1 MSVKYQDYYKILGVE
16 RKASQD
22 EIKNAY
28 KKMAKK
34 FHPDVNK
41 SKDAEETFKKLN
53 EAYEVLKDPEKRKLY
68 DQFGYNWQNGQD
80 FDPGNYSGFRGAPG
94 YQTYSYSSGGMGS
107 SGFSD
112 FFESIFGGGFSDFG
126 GRGGRSYQSQDIFKT
141 KGADRTAKIT
151 LSIRE
156 AYKGGQKTI
165 TLNVLEPLGN
175 GRSSK
180 KLKRYQVN
188 IPQGAVTGTKLRLK
202 NMGEPGIGGGPSG
215 DLIIELSVANDSNY
229 RLEGKDIIRVVEVP
243 FYEAILGTAKSVD
256 VIDKNIEIK
265 IPPGTQSNQKLRIKE
280 MGMPSKDGAGDL
292 YFEIKVKMPKDL
304 TPEQIEYIKK
314 AKELFN

>member
-34 FHPDVNK
+34 YHPDVNK
-41 SKDAEETFKKLN
+41 SKDAEDTFKKLN
-53 EAYEVLKDPEKRKLY
+53 EAYEVLKDPEKRKMY
-68 DQFGYNWQNGQD
+68 DQFGDNWQNGQD
-80 FDPGNYSGFRGAPG
+80 FDPGNFSGFRGAPG
-94 YQTYSYSSGGMGS
+94 YQTYSYSSGGMDS

-126 GRGGRSYQSQDIFKT
+126 GRGGRTYQSQEIFKT

-156 AYKGGQKTI
+156 AYRGGQKTI

-188 IPQGAVTGTKLRLK
+188 IPQGALTGTKLRLK
-202 NMGEPGIGGGPSG
+202 NMGEPGLGGGPPG
-215 DLIIELSVANDSNY
+215 DLIIELVVANDSNY
-229 RLEGKDIIRVVEVP
+229 RLEGKDIIRTVEVP
-243 FYEAILGTAKSVD
+243 FYLGND
-256 VIDKNIEIK
+256 VN
-265 IPPGTQSNQKLRIKE
+265 
-280 MGMPSKDGAGDL
+280 
-292 YFEIKVKMPKDL
+292 
-304 TPEQIEYIKK
+304 
-314 AKELFN
+314 